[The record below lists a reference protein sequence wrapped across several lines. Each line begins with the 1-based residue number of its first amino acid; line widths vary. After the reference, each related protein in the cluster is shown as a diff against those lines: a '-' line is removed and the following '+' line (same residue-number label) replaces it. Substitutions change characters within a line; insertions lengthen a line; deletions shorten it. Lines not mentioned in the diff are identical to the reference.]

1 MEDRIKSFKGSIDD
15 IKREQGIV
23 TIAIS
28 KFDQEDHVGDIV
40 RKGAFAKSFEDMSRI
55 KHCIDH
61 KQDLDHVVGT
71 PRKAWESDEYAFVE
85 SKLILGKTAGHDAFE
100 YYKHCADEGR
110 QVEHSYCYRVLR
122 KNHNDNIAGDDIAE
136 LQLKYEY
143 STVFAGCNPFTP
155 ALDVKGLK
163 TIDDI
168 IAYQEQLNN
177 LLRKCD
183 FSDEGGRK
191 IECLIKKIEEGLTE
205 AHRQTPYDSV
215 TAKGIIEVLRNSFTN
230 H

>member
-1 MEDRIKSFKGSIDD
+1 MEDKIKSFKGNIDD
-15 IKREQGIV
+15 IKRDQGVV

-28 KFDQEDHVGDIV
+28 KFDQEDRAEDIV
-40 RKGAFAKSFEDMSRI
+40 RKGAFEKSFEDMSRI

-71 PRKAWESDEYAFVE
+71 PRKAWESDEYALVE

-122 KNHNDNIAGDDIAE
+122 KNHNETIAGDDIAE

-143 STVFAGCNPFTP
+143 STVFAGCNPSTP
-155 ALDVKGLK
+155 ALDVKGLH
-163 TIDDI
+163 TIDDVT
-168 IAYQEQLNN
+168 AYQEQLNN

-183 FSDEGGRK
+183 FSDGGGRK
-191 IECLIKKIEEGLTE
+191 IEHLIKKIEEGLAE
-205 AHRQTPYDSV
+205 ARKQVPNDSTSV
-215 TAKGIIEVLRNSFTN
+215 EGIIEILRHSFTN